1 MIISI
6 CGFAGAGKDTL
17 AQILI
22 DKYDFVKLSF
32 AGIIKDIASII
43 FSWDR
48 NMLEGCTVESRQWRE
63 QVDPYWSK
71 RLNMPQL
78 TPRYILQYFGTD
90 LFRNHFHSEIWIAC
104 IERKLQIYK
113 NVVITDCRFENEIN
127 SIKKHGGKLIH
138 VSRGILPDFFH
149 TKIIPSNIHASE
161 TSWINA
167 DIDYTIEN
175 NSTIDELKEKI
186 DKLIKYI

>member
-175 NSTIDELKEKI
+175 NGTMDELKEKI

>member
-22 DKYDFVKLSF
+22 DEYGFVKLSF

-63 QVDPYWSK
+63 QIDPYWSK

-78 TPRYILQYFGTD
+78 TPRFILQYFGTD
-90 LFRNHFHSEIWIAC
+90 LFRNHFHPEIWIAC
-104 IERKLQIYK
+104 VERKLQMHK

-127 SIKKHGGKLIH
+127 SIKKHGVKLIH
-138 VSRGILPDFFH
+138 VSRGVLPDFFH
-149 TKIIPSNIHASE
+149 TKIIPSNIHTSE

-175 NSTIDELKEKI
+175 NGTIDDLKDKI
-186 DKLIKYI
+186 EQLIKHI